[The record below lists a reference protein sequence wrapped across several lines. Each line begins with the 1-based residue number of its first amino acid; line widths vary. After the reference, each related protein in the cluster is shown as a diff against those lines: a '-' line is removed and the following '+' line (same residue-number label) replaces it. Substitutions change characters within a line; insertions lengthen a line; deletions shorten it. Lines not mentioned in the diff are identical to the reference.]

1 MLNRRQITPHNA
13 LGLSLLERIR
23 REGPISFRDW
33 MAAALYDPSG
43 GYYTTKSERWGRR
56 GDYRTSPQTSPLFA
70 RTFARYF
77 ESLYESMGR
86 PSNVLLIEWGG
97 GNGEFARQFRETL
110 AARFPATFEALEYV
124 FVERSADSREVA
136 RNKQGSLK
144 NKIVFTEN
152 LDSIDPGS
160 IPCVVFS
167 NELIDSFP
175 VHRVQV
181 NNGQLEEL
189 FVTADDAGV
198 FQWLALPP
206 ATTELALF
214 FESMHIV
221 LQEGQI
227 VEVNLEAK
235 RWLGRIAASI
245 SNGYI
250 VTVDYGSDAC
260 SLYDFGS
267 RPAGSLRAFQKHS
280 LVEDLLDA
288 PGEQDLTSTVCWT
301 DLVVAG
307 RSLGM
312 KDERRERLDL
322 FLLRNGILAELE
334 ELTNRNDE
342 AETAQIVIS
351 AREMILPGGMASA
364 FEVLTQVVGF
374 ND

>member
-1 MLNRRQITPHNA
+1 M
-13 LGLSLLERIR
+13 
-23 REGPISFRDW
+23 D
-33 MAAALYDPSG
+33 AALYDPSG
-43 GYYTTKSERWGRR
+43 GYYTTRSERWGRR

-70 RTFARYF
+70 RTFAQYF

-86 PSNVLLIEWGG
+86 PPNVLLIEWGG
-97 GNGEFARQFRETL
+97 GNGEFAKQFRETL

-124 FVERSADSREVA
+124 YVEQGADSRDVA
-136 RNKQGSLK
+136 RNKQGSLT

-152 LDSIDPGS
+152 LDSIDPGTL
-160 IPCVVFS
+160 PCVVFS

-175 VHRVQV
+175 VHRVQF

-189 FVTADDAGV
+189 FVTADDDGV

-206 ATTELALF
+206 STAELALF
-214 FESMHIV
+214 FERLHIV

-235 RWLGRIAASI
+235 RWLDRIAASI

-250 VTVDYGSDAC
+250 ITVDYGSDA
-260 SLYDFGS
+260 SNLYDFGS
-267 RPAGSLRAFQKHS
+267 RPAGSLRAFRKHS

-301 DLVVAG
+301 DLVAAG

-334 ELTNRNDE
+334 ELMNRNDE
-342 AETAQIVIS
+342 AEAAQMVIS

-364 FEVLTQVVGF
+364 FEVLTQVIGF
-374 ND
+374 NG

>member
-1 MLNRRQITPHNA
+1 
-13 LGLSLLERIR
+13 
-23 REGPISFRDW
+23 
-33 MAAALYDPSG
+33 
-43 GYYTTKSERWGRR
+43 
-56 GDYRTSPQTSPLFA
+56 
-70 RTFARYF
+70 
-77 ESLYESMGR
+77 MGR
-86 PSNVLLIEWGG
+86 PQNVFFIEWGG
-97 GNGEFARQFRETL
+97 GNGEFAKEFRETL
-110 AARFPATFEALEYV
+110 AVSFPSTFEALEYI

-144 NKIVFTEN
+144 NKILFREN
-152 LDSIDPGS
+152 LESIDPGP

-167 NELIDSFP
+167 NELIDAFP
-175 VHRVQV
+175 VHRVQF
-181 NNGQLEEL
+181 NNGQLDEL

-198 FQWLALPP
+198 FQWMALPP
-206 ATTELALF
+206 STAELALF

-301 DLVVAG
+301 DLVAAG

-334 ELTNRNDE
+334 ELMNRNDE
-342 AETAQIVIS
+342 AETAQMVIS
-351 AREMILPGGMASA
+351 AREMILPGSMASA